1 MNKKGQKKDLSL
13 FSKSSIKWVTSK
25 KNLSLF
31 LNSILN
37 PKYTDIKEKKSQEKK
52 EI

>member
-1 MNKKGQKKDLSL
+1 MNKKGQKK
-13 FSKSSIKWVTSK
+13 FKFIFKSSIKWVTSK